1 MVWMI
6 QGRAEGRLHVCMI
19 QGGAEGRLHGVD
31 DSGKS

>member
-6 QGRAEGRLHVCMI
+6 QERAEGRLRVWMI